1 MLSIHHQS
9 RTNITWLFLFAI
21 SFSAC
26 SPQVTS
32 TLLPLNNTLEV
43 ANVGQGNLTT
53 LESTE
58 TIQAANPTVFLP
70 TTFPTI
76 QNTPY
81 PCGDVICILP
91 GHFVFELPIG
101 FGFNQQVEPSY
112 AYGSTQNGKRE
123 PHHGVEFINAA
134 GTPVL
139 AAGDGIV
146 TFAGNDSN
154 QQFGWGVN
162 FYGNLVIIE
171 HVVQGYDVPIY
182 TLYGHL
188 SKVLV
193 NTGDNVTTGK
203 IIGEVGL
210 SGKAMGAHLHFEV
223 REDINDYAHTRNPEL
238 WLNINSRNGAL
249 VGQIFNE
256 KDEVRRYPDL
266 QLVSLD
272 NPGSPKIH
280 PVPYTDASLNSDDNY
295 QEVFMVGNLPPGKYE
310 LSFTPNGKPQ
320 TVNFEVF
327 PGKIIRIT
335 YRTKY

>member
-1 MLSIHHQS
+1 M
-9 RTNITWLFLFAI
+9 FAI

-26 SPQVTS
+26 SPGITS
-32 TLLPLNNTLEV
+32 TPILVENTLESP
-43 ANVGQGNLTT
+43 NFFPDNLPT
-53 LESTE
+53 LQSTE
-58 TIQAANPTVFLP
+58 TIQAVNPPAIKSTLMP
-70 TTFPTI
+70 SI
-76 QNTPY
+76 QITPF

-91 GHFVFELPIG
+91 GHFIFEIPIG
-101 FGFNQQVEPSY
+101 IGFSQQVEPSY
-112 AYGSTQNGKRE
+112 TYGSTQNGKRE

-134 GTPVL
+134 GTPVI

-171 HVVQGYDVPIY
+171 HEVQGYDVPIY

-193 NTGDNVTTGK
+193 NTGDNVTTGE

-210 SGKAMGAHLHFEV
+210 SGKALGAHLHFEV
-223 REDINDYAHTRNPEL
+223 REEINDYAHTRNPEL
-238 WLNINSRNGAL
+238 WLNINSGNGAL

-256 KDEVRRYPDL
+256 KNEVRRYPDF

-280 PVPYTDASLNSDDNY
+280 PVPYADASLNSDDDY

-310 LSFTPNGKPQ
+310 LSFSPNGKPQ
-320 TVNFEVF
+320 TVNFEIY
-327 PGKIIRIT
+327 PGKITRIT